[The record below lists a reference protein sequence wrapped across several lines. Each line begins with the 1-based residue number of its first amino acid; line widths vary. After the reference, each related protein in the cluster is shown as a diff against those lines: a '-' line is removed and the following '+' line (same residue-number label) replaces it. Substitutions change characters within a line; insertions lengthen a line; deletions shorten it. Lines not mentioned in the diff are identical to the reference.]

1 MGTEHL
7 TKLAGTSLEKALARP
22 FSQETLVSW
31 FKSTL
36 ESRRCTRIEAI
47 RASKLN
53 STFSYQII
61 AGSRH
66 ASRDK
71 LLQLAFGLELTPEE
85 TSRMLT
91 LGGHAPPHGGRPPRH
106 HRGVVPRKRS
116 RARGGGRHPLEPRR
130 EHGGRPL
137 TRARAYVLGGGGPG
151 SAGAAPRFL
160 TCFEERE
167 RAAAPVFRDGRLS
180 ATDMGAGGAYLST
193 WPILPA
199 AAILAWAAVRRAM
212 GTRYGEQDT

>member
-53 STFSYQII
+53 STFGYQII

-130 EHGGRPL
+130 EHSGRPL
-137 TRARAYVLGGGGPG
+137 TRARAYVLGGADPVQPGP
-151 SAGAAPRFL
+151 P
-160 TCFEERE
+160 
-167 RAAAPVFRDGRLS
+167 PVFSPVLRNAKGRPPRSSGTAAFQLPIWVREGPTCRRGPS
-180 ATDMGAGGAYLST
+180 CRQRRS
-193 WPILPA
+193 WPGQP
-199 AAILAWAAVRRAM
+199 
-212 GTRYGEQDT
+212 

>member
-1 MGTEHL
+1 M
-7 TKLAGTSLEKALARP
+7 
-22 FSQETLVSW
+22 SW

-53 STFSYQII
+53 STFGYQII

-91 LGGHAPPHGGRPPRH
+91 LGGHAPLMEDDRRDTIVAWCLANGRGLEEADDILWNHG
-106 HRGVVPRKRS
+106 
-116 RARGGGRHPLEPRR
+116 E
-130 EHGGRPL
+130 
-137 TRARAYVLGGGGPG
+137 
-151 SAGAAPRFL
+151 
-160 TCFEERE
+160 
-167 RAAAPVFRDGRLS
+167 
-180 ATDMGAGGAYLST
+180 ST
-193 WPILPA
+193 VA
-199 AAILAWAAVRRAM
+199 DR
-212 GTRYGEQDT
+212 